1 MVYCKSHINW
11 KMKCLIVDDEPLA
24 RDLLEDNIRQVP
36 YLELAGICGNALEA
50 LDVIHRDKIDLIFL
64 DIQMPGINGI
74 QFLQTLKQPVLV
86 VFITAYEKF
95 AIEGYNLDV
104 VDYLLKPVAFDRFL
118 KAANKAQELFALRG
132 KPLSQDFIFVH
143 ADYNL
148 VKISFTD
155 VIYVEGLKDYVK
167 IHLITSQRPI
177 ITRMSMKSLEELL
190 PQKRFMR
197 IHKSFI
203 LSIDKIIS
211 IRKGRVKIG
220 TAELPISDS
229 YGDKFYQLI
238 GKPEN

>member
-1 MVYCKSHINW
+1 MVYCKSNIDW
-11 KMKCLIVDDEPLA
+11 KMRCLIVDDEPLA
-24 RDLLEDNIRQVP
+24 RELLEDNIRQVP
-36 YLELAGICGNALEA
+36 FLELAGRCGNALDA
-50 LDVIHRDKIDLIFL
+50 LDVIHRDHIDLLFL

-74 QFLQTLKQPVLV
+74 QFLQTLKHPVLV
-86 VFITAYEKF
+86 IFITAYEKF

-118 KAANKAQELFALRG
+118 KAANKAQDLFSLRS
-132 KPLSQDFIFVH
+132 KPTSPDFIFVH

-148 VKISFTD
+148 VKISFAD

-167 IHLITSQRPI
+167 IHLGSSTRPI
-177 ITRMSMKSLEELL
+177 ITRMSMKTLEELL
-190 PQKRFMR
+190 PAKRFMR

-220 TAELPISDS
+220 VAELPVSDS
-229 YGDKFYQLI
+229 YADKFYQLI

>member
-1 MVYCKSHINW
+1 MVYRTTHIDW
-11 KMKCLIVDDEPLA
+11 KMKCLVIDDEPLA
-24 RDLLEDNIRQVP
+24 RDLIEDNIRQVP
-36 YLELAGICGNALEA
+36 FLDLAATCSNAMDA
-50 LDVIHRDKIDLIFL
+50 LDVISREKIDLIFL

-95 AIEGYNLDV
+95 AIEGYSLDV

-118 KAANKAQELFALRG
+118 KAANKAQELFSLRV
-132 KPLSQDFIFVH
+132 KPVSPEFIFVH

-148 VKISFTD
+148 VKISFSD

-167 IHLITSQRPI
+167 IHLAAVQRPV

-190 PQKRFMR
+190 PQKRFTR

-203 LSIDKIIS
+203 ISIDKIIS

-220 TAELPISDS
+220 LAELPISDS
-229 YGDKFYQLI
+229 YAEKFYQLI
-238 GKPEN
+238 GKPEA

>member
-1 MVYCKSHINW
+1 
-11 KMKCLIVDDEPLA
+11 MKCLVVDDEPLA

-36 YLELAGICGNALEA
+36 FLEIAGICSNALEA
-50 LDVIHRDKIDLIFL
+50 LEVIHREKIDLIFL
-64 DIQMPGINGI
+64 DVNMPGLNGI

-86 VFITAYEKF
+86 IFITAYEKF

-118 KAANKAQELFALRG
+118 KAANKAQELFTLRT
-132 KPLSQDFIFVH
+132 KPVLPDFIFVH

-148 VKISFTD
+148 VKIAFND

-167 IHLITSQRPI
+167 IHLQSSPRPV
-177 ITRMSMKSLEELL
+177 ITRMSMKSLEDIL
-190 PQKRFMR
+190 PMKKFMR

-203 LSIDKIIS
+203 LSIEKIIS
-211 IRKGRVKIG
+211 IRKGRVKIAA
-220 TAELPISDS
+220 AELPISDS
-229 YGDKFYQLI
+229 YADKFYQLI

>member
-1 MVYCKSHINW
+1 MVYYKSNSDW

-36 YLELAGICGNALEA
+36 FLDLAGVCSNALEA
-50 LDVIHRDKIDLIFL
+50 LDIIHREKIDLIFL
-64 DIQMPGINGI
+64 DIQMPGLNGI
-74 QFLQTLKQPVLV
+74 QFLQTLKQPALV

-118 KAANKAQELFALRG
+118 KAANKAQELFSLRS
-132 KPLSQDFIFVH
+132 KPVSPEFIFVH

-148 VKISFTD
+148 VKISFND

-167 IHLITSQRPI
+167 IHLSTSQRPV

-190 PQKRFMR
+190 PFKKFMR

-203 LSIDKIIS
+203 LSIEKIIS
-211 IRKGRVKIG
+211 IRKGRVKIAA
-220 TAELPISDS
+220 AELPISDS
-229 YGDKFYQLI
+229 YAERFYQLI

>member
-1 MVYCKSHINW
+1 MVYYKSHIDW

-24 RDLLEDNIRQVP
+24 RDLLEDNIRLVP
-36 YLELAGICGNALEA
+36 FLEIAGICSNALEA
-50 LDVIHRDKIDLIFL
+50 LDIIHREKIDLIFL

-95 AIEGYNLDV
+95 AIEGYSLDV

-118 KAANKAQELFALRG
+118 KAANKAQELFSLRG
-132 KPLSQDFIFVH
+132 KPLSPEFIFVH

-148 VKISFTD
+148 VRIAFSD

-167 IHLITSQRPI
+167 IHLSTSQRPV

-190 PQKRFMR
+190 PHKRFMR

-203 LSIDKIIS
+203 LSVDKIIS

-220 TAELPISDS
+220 VAELPISDS
-229 YGDKFYQLI
+229 YADRFYQLI
-238 GKPEN
+238 GKPEA

>member
-1 MVYCKSHINW
+1 MVHYKSNPDW

-24 RDLLEDNIRQVP
+24 RDLLEDNVRQVP
-36 YLELAGICGNALEA
+36 FLELAGTCGNALEA
-50 LDVIHRDKIDLIFL
+50 LDIIHREKIDLIFL
-64 DIQMPGINGI
+64 DIQMPGLNGI

-118 KAANKAQELFALRG
+118 KAANKAQELFSLRS
-132 KPLSQDFIFVH
+132 KPVSPDFIFVH

-148 VKISFTD
+148 VKISFSD
-155 VIYVEGLKDYVK
+155 VVYIEGLKDYVK
-167 IHLITSQRPI
+167 IHLASAQRPV

-190 PQKRFMR
+190 PIKKFMR

-203 LSIDKIIS
+203 LSVEKIIS
-211 IRKGRVKIG
+211 IRKGRVKIAA
-220 TAELPISDS
+220 AELPISDS
-229 YGDKFYQLI
+229 YAEKFYQLI
-238 GKPEN
+238 GKPE

>member
-1 MVYCKSHINW
+1 MR
-11 KMKCLIVDDEPLA
+11 CLIIDDEPLA
-24 RDLLEDNIRQVP
+24 RELLEDNIRQVP
-36 YLELAGICGNALEA
+36 FLELAGKCSNALEA
-50 LDVIHRDKIDLIFL
+50 LDVMHQDRIDLLFL

-74 QFLQTLKQPVLV
+74 QFLQTLKHPVLV
-86 VFITAYEKF
+86 IFITAYEKF

-118 KAANKAQELFALRG
+118 KAANKAQDLFSLRS
-132 KPLSQDFIFVH
+132 KPSSPDFIFVH

-148 VKISFTD
+148 VKISFSD
-155 VIYVEGLKDYVK
+155 IVYIEGLKDYVK
-167 IHLITSQRPI
+167 IHLASAPRPV

-190 PQKRFMR
+190 PAKRFMR

-203 LSIDKIIS
+203 LTVDKIIS

-229 YGDKFYQLI
+229 YADKFYQLI

>member
-1 MVYCKSHINW
+1 MR
-11 KMKCLIVDDEPLA
+11 CLIVDDEPLA
-24 RDLLEDNIRQVP
+24 RELLEDNIRKVP
-36 YLELAGICGNALEA
+36 FLELTGSCSNALEA
-50 LDVIHRDKIDLIFL
+50 LEVMHRERIDLIFL

-74 QFLQTLKQPVLV
+74 QFIQTLKQPLLV
-86 VFITAYEKF
+86 IFITAYEKF

-118 KAANKAQELFALRG
+118 KATNKAQELYSLRS
-132 KPLSQDFIFVH
+132 KTASPDFIFVH

-155 VIYVEGLKDYVK
+155 IIFIEGLKDYVK
-167 IHLITSQRPI
+167 IHLASSQRPV

-190 PQKRFMR
+190 PSRRFTR

-203 LSIDKIIS
+203 LAVDKIIS
-211 IRKGRVKIG
+211 IRKGRVRIG
-220 TAELPISDS
+220 AAELPVSDS
-229 YGDKFYQLI
+229 YGERFYQMI

>member
-1 MVYCKSHINW
+1 MVYCKSYTDW
-11 KMKCLIVDDEPLA
+11 KMKCLIIDDEPLA

-36 YLELAGICGNALEA
+36 FLELTGTCSNALEA
-50 LDVIHRDKIDLIFL
+50 LDVIHREKIDLLFL
-64 DIQMPGINGI
+64 DIQMPGLNGI
-74 QFLQTLKQPVLV
+74 QFLQTLKQPILV

-118 KAANKAQELFALRG
+118 KAANKAQELFALRS
-132 KPLSQDFIFVH
+132 KPVSPDFIFVH

-148 VKISFTD
+148 VKISFND

-167 IHLITSQRPI
+167 IHLASSQRPV

-190 PQKRFMR
+190 PMKKFMR

-203 LSIDKIIS
+203 LSVEKIIS
-211 IRKGRVKIG
+211 IRKGRVKIAA
-220 TAELPISDS
+220 AELPISDS
-229 YGDKFYQLI
+229 YAERFYQLI